1 MPGSSKKK
9 VPLTVLGSRQ
19 RRGGGGVISA
29 SVVPHRQI
37 ATHMG
42 EGAVL
47 MVSLKRQPSTA
58 LPQALTCVGHG
69 RVPKQ
74 CFGVLFSSERSNH

>member
-1 MPGSSKKK
+1 MPGSSEKK

-29 SVVPHRQI
+29 SVVLHRQI

-42 EGAVL
+42 EGGGVDGILKEAAVD
-47 MVSLKRQPSTA
+47 RPS
-58 LPQALTCVGHG
+58 P
-69 RVPKQ
+69 RP
-74 CFGVLFSSERSNH
+74 